1 MSMTKFIKIIIV
13 SAKKG
18 FTLAEM
24 LVVVGIISIMA
35 TIVTSNN
42 TEFITNVTLTN
53 LAYDM
58 ALTFRE
64 AQSGGVNIRSFQT
77 GTVIPNGYGVHFYK
91 TQLVG
96 MSGIPNNT
104 SYLIFA
110 DLAVPP
116 GTTPDKFDYGASA
129 GTNITGAPE
138 LLSLFTLTRGVII
151 EKFCATN
158 MGDTEKCVGDG
169 VDTIKYLNVVF
180 KRPNP
185 DAIFTTDLLSE
196 GYKKAKVCL
205 LAPSGLRRIVS
216 VELTGQISVKTSSS
230 CP

>member
-1 MSMTKFIKIIIV
+1 MSLTKFIKIIIV

-24 LVVVGIISIMA
+24 LVVIGIISIMA

-96 MSGIPNNT
+96 ASGIPNNT

-110 DLAVPP
+110 DLAS
-116 GTTPDKFDYGASA
+116 GTTPDKFDDGAST

-138 LLSLFTLTRGVII
+138 LLSRFTLTRGVII
-151 EKFCATN
+151 EKFCVTD

-185 DAIFTTDLLSE
+185 DAIFTTDLSE
-196 GYKKAKVCL
+196 SYKKAKVCL